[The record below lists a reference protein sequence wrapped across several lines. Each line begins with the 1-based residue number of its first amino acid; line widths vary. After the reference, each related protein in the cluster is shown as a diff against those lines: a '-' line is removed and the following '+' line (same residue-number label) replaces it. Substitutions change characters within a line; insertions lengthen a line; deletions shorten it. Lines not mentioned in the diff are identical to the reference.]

1 MSLIGSALAVA
12 LLGVLVVGLWWAWR
26 HPFIGLGLLV
36 AGMAFHSLVLMV
48 LLRLGTPYIL
58 VRAAQGWKEVI
69 LALLTAIALM
79 RIWRHQRS
87 GRAGKLLVTDW
98 VAIGFAVV
106 TTIYFLLPE
115 SMLQSGT
122 NLAQRLVGFRIAALI
137 PLLYFLGRKL
147 DPADEWEQRTM
158 LWLCLGAGAVVTLF
172 GLFELV
178 FVPTRTW
185 LDWGVNL
192 YTQFLG
198 FSYIGPRGLPPNFF
212 VTLPDGTL
220 LRRVVSTYIS
230 PLGVAYTGLLLFPLG
245 VVLIDRQRIGTKAKW
260 FAMAALTLVV
270 VGVLLAV
277 TRLALL
283 ALIGEAVVLWLLL
296 RRVWIG
302 ALVPAL
308 IAASILM
315 LYPYASF
322 GPAVDRNLVEVK
334 RTHWQW
340 AISGNDTS
348 AQEHYG
354 FLVADL
360 KFDLQHPLGLGT
372 GASTARYG
380 QLVGTGESAV
390 LGMFG
395 DLGVLGGALYVV
407 FYLLALWNGYR
418 AYRSAP
424 KESLAVALP
433 ITALVGGLALLPITV
448 TSDLWGDLSVTFL
461 FFWAAGASATLAARQ
476 STSAAVSR
484 TPTKM
489 SPIRP
494 VA

>member
-1 MSLIGSALAVA
+1 MSLIGAALAVA
-12 LLGVLVVGLWWAWR
+12 LLVLLVLGLWWAWR
-26 HPFIGLGLLV
+26 HPFVGLGLLV
-36 AGMAFHSLVLMV
+36 AGMAFHNFGLMV

-58 VRAAQGWKEVI
+58 VRAFQGWKELLIAV
-69 LALLTAIALM
+69 LTAITLV
-79 RIWRHQRS
+79 RIWHARRNGQV
-87 GRAGKLLVTDW
+87 GTLLVTDW
-98 VAIGFAVV
+98 VAIGFAVI

-115 SMLQSGT
+115 SVLQSGT
-122 NLAQRLVGFRIAALI
+122 NFAQRLVGFRIAALI

-147 DPADEWEQRTM
+147 DPADESDLRTA
-158 LWLCLGAGAVVTLF
+158 LWFILGAGAVVGLF
-172 GLFELV
+172 GLIELF

-198 FSYIGPRGLPPNFF
+198 FSYIGPGGLPPNFF

-220 LRRVVSTYIS
+220 LRRVVSTYVS

-245 VVLIDRQRIGTKAKW
+245 VVLIDHRRSTTRVNWLAI
-260 FAMAALTLVV
+260 AALTLLVI
-270 VGVLLAV
+270 GVMLAV
-277 TRLALL
+277 TRLALF
-283 ALIGEAVVLWLLL
+283 ALIGETALLCLLL
-296 RRVWIG
+296 RRRWIA

-308 IAASILM
+308 IVASVLM
-315 LYPYASF
+315 LFPYASL

-340 AISGNDTS
+340 AISGNDSS

-360 KFDLQHPLGLGT
+360 KLVLQHPLGLGT

-380 QLVGTGESAV
+380 ELVGTGESAV

-395 DLGVLGGALYVV
+395 DLGILGGVLYVA
-407 FYLLALWNGYR
+407 FYLLSLWNGYR
-418 AYRSAP
+418 AFRAP
-424 KESLAVALP
+424 SVEGLAAALP
-433 ITALVGGLALLPITV
+433 VTALVGGLALLPVTV
-448 TSDLWGDLSVTFL
+448 TSDVWGDFSVTFL
-461 FFWAAGASATLAARQ
+461 FWWAAGASATLAARR
-476 STSAAVSR
+476 SSR
-484 TPTKM
+484 ANDSRATGKA